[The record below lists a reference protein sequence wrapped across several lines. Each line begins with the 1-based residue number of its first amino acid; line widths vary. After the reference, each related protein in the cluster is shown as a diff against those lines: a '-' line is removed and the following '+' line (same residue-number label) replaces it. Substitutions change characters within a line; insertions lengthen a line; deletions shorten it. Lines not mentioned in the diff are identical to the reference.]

1 MKGFGYLVKEG
12 VKNVYSNRIMSI
24 ASVCV
29 LVSCL
34 VMTGAAALFSLNVLN
49 IVDEVEKN
57 NETSVYILKEKNEI
71 EAKQIGMKIEEIENV
86 EKATF
91 VSKHEAVEQFRSTL
105 GDQLFDRI
113 KDEDPLND
121 KYIVSFKDTDK
132 YEQTVD
138 KIKEIDGVQ
147 SVTDRRDFA
156 RKLTKV
162 SNLVTIVAVCI
173 VAALIVI
180 SLFIIANTIRT
191 TMYSRRFEISIMK
204 SVGATNMFVRM
215 PFLVEGMVL
224 GFISAALAT
233 GVIALLYQAASG
245 MVERIDL
252 GITAIPFTS
261 VLVLLVLAFIV
272 VGVMVGFFGGFISI
286 RKYLKKEGNEILGW

>member
-12 VKNVYSNRIMSI
+12 FKNVYSNRIMSI

-147 SVTDRRDFA
+147 SVNDRRDFA

>member
-12 VKNVYSNRIMSI
+12 FKNVYSNRIMSI

-49 IVDEVEKN
+49 IVAEVEKN

>member
-12 VKNVYSNRIMSI
+12 FKNVYSNRIMSI

>member
-12 VKNVYSNRIMSI
+12 FKNVYSNRIMSI

-147 SVTDRRDFA
+147 SVNDRRDFA

-204 SVGATNMFVRM
+204 SVGATNMFV
-215 PFLVEGMVL
+215 
-224 GFISAALAT
+224 
-233 GVIALLYQAASG
+233 
-245 MVERIDL
+245 
-252 GITAIPFTS
+252 
-261 VLVLLVLAFIV
+261 
-272 VGVMVGFFGGFISI
+272 
-286 RKYLKKEGNEILGW
+286 